1 MFAAKNHASEGN
13 KMVSAEEFREELL
26 AQMETASTRGQ
37 RHLVVNAVEL
47 HVALGLFP
55 SPSHHTASDV
65 MEVERQ
71 PGDVLIVSRDNP
83 SGLTIRYLLPRGPSR
98 SQAPTES

>member
-1 MFAAKNHASEGN
+1 MFAAKNLVSEGS
-13 KMVSAEEFREELL
+13 KMDSADEFREELL
-26 AQMETASTRGQ
+26 AQMKTASTRGK

-55 SPSHHTASDV
+55 APSHHTASDV

-71 PGDVLIVSRDNP
+71 PGDILVVGRDNP
-83 SGLTIRYLLPRGPSR
+83 SGLTIRYLIPRGPSG
-98 SQAPTES
+98 SPVPTET

>member
-1 MFAAKNHASEGN
+1 MFAAKNHVSEGS
-13 KMVSAEEFREELL
+13 KMVSADDFREELL
-26 AQMETASTRGQ
+26 AQMKTASTRGQ

-55 SPSHHTASDV
+55 APSHHTASDV

-71 PGDVLIVSRDNP
+71 PGDVLIVGRNEP
-83 SGLTIRYLLPRGPSR
+83 SGLTIRYLLPRGPSS
-98 SQAPTES
+98 SQTQTEK